1 MKVETMM
8 RSLLTRKNRP
18 IVTGNLGLFSIYFDG
33 NDGKRIA
40 RPGFVTYL
48 HGGDLE
54 ARVREHRT
62 VVPLAAGKERGRAC
76 LPAPDGAEACI
87 AKNAFL

>member
-1 MKVETMM
+1 MM
-8 RSLLTRKNRP
+8 RFLLIRKKRS
-18 IVTGNLGLFSIYFDG
+18 IVGNLGLFSIYFDG

-87 AKNAFL
+87 AKNAFLSTLP